1 MEMKISKVVKYLEL
15 MELVKKL
22 NEEMLEV
29 EVEVDREGND
39 IEEINY
45 FFDER
50 KEILYNIGLMICEY
64 NKRGEVLKSMMWK
77 WLWEDEKGYMGER
90 EWVYLR
96 CCWKKFLDECE
107 KIGVVVK

>member
-1 MEMKISKVVKYLEL
+1 MIEGEIEMSKVVKYLKL

-45 FFDER
+45 FF
-50 KEILYNIGLMICEY
+50 
-64 NKRGEVLKSMMWK
+64 
-77 WLWEDEKGYMGER
+77 
-90 EWVYLR
+90 
-96 CCWKKFLDECE
+96 
-107 KIGVVVK
+107 